1 MSDEDYVD
9 ADESMAVPI
18 SSENNDVGNGVD
30 QNSDLPPVKSVYK
43 SASGFS
49 VRV

>member
-1 MSDEDYVD
+1 MSDEDSVGP
-9 ADESMAVPI
+9 DEIVEVPLPG
-18 SSENNDVGNGVD
+18 ENNDVGNGVD